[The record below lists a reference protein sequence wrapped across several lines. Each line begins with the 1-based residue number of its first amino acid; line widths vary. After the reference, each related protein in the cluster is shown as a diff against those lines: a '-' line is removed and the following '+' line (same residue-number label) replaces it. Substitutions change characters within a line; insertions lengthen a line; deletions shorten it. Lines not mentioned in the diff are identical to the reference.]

1 VTKAVGGHRLAEFL
15 IRRACR
21 RLPADVG
28 AERYQEWA
36 AELPAILNDPD
47 IRFAPRRAARALR
60 YAAGIRA
67 NTRVLLRE
75 QGQVG
80 RARLPGAVLLATAAV
95 VIWVAAVQVSD
106 AHPLNGSWSYLYV
119 AAGAVSETLAI
130 LAVVR
135 AIRWMRRWF
144 TNVIRRTGN

>member
-1 VTKAVGGHRLAEFL
+1 VTRAAGGHRLAEFL
-15 IRRACR
+15 IRRASR

-36 AELPAILNDPD
+36 AELPAILSDPD
-47 IRFAPRRAARALR
+47 IRFAPRRTARALR
-60 YAAGIRA
+60 YAAGTRA
-67 NTRVLLRE
+67 SARTLFRE

-95 VIWVAAVQVSD
+95 VIWAAAVQVSD
-106 AHPLNGSWSYLYV
+106 TYPLNGSWNYLYV
-119 AAGAVSETLAI
+119 AVGAVSETLAI

-135 AIRWMRRWF
+135 AIRWMHRWF
-144 TNVIRRTGN
+144 TNAIRRTGN

>member
-1 VTKAVGGHRLAEFL
+1 VTRAAGSHRLAEYL
-15 IRRACR
+15 IRRASR
-21 RLPADVG
+21 RLPADIG

-36 AELPAILNDPD
+36 AELPAILHDPD

-60 YAAGIRA
+60 YAAGTRA
-67 NTRVLLRE
+67 SARVLLRE
-75 QGQVG
+75 QDQVR
-80 RARLPGAVLLATAAV
+80 RARLPGAVLLATTAV

-106 AHPLNGSWSYLYV
+106 AYPPNGSWSYLYV

-135 AIRWMRRWF
+135 SIRWMRRWF
-144 TNVIRRTGN
+144 TNAIRRTSN